1 LRQIARER
9 FQVGLAGGLGP
20 MTGRAFRIG
29 HLGDQNEATILGCLT
44 GVEATLAALEV
55 PRGEGAIA
63 AAIATLQD

>member
-1 LRQIARER
+1 
-9 FQVGLAGGLGP
+9 